1 MYPEYEE
8 YLPEPTKLEV
18 AMSEIEGK
26 AIEFGY
32 DPAVVKAWLE
42 SKSASWEEL
51 SKAQDQENVEKAQ
64 VDIQQAADYVKGI
77 FDNFAID
84 LRSRQVEGQAEFEQN
99 VDSYVTELKTQVESQ
114 ALDNIA
120 NLENWF
126 NNKFDQI
133 DEAMTMPYDEMVSE
147 EMPAEP

>member
-8 YLPEPTKLEV
+8 YVPEPTKLEV

-51 SKAQDQENVEKAQ
+51 SRAQD
-64 VDIQQAADYVKGI
+64 
-77 FDNFAID
+77 
-84 LRSRQVEGQAEFEQN
+84 
-99 VDSYVTELKTQVESQ
+99 
-114 ALDNIA
+114 
-120 NLENWF
+120 
-126 NNKFDQI
+126 
-133 DEAMTMPYDEMVSE
+133 
-147 EMPAEP
+147 